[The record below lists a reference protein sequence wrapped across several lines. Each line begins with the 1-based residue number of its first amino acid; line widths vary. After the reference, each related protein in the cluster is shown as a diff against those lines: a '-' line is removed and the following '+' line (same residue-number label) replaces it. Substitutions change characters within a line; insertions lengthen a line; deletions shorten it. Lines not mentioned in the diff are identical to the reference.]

1 MHGKSSTSA
10 LGLRISLED
19 IDPPIWRT
27 VIFPRNAT
35 LHELHRAIQ
44 VLFDWYDYHL
54 YQFEIDDR
62 RFEEPDEEAEGE
74 DSTKARLSKLITEP
88 GQVFH
93 YLYDFGDHWTHRIE
107 VEETAV
113 KADPG
118 WIPWLIDGARRGP
131 PEDCGG
137 VDGYQRLIE
146 AAKAPTESLD
156 EDDRDF
162 LRWAGDDFDPEQ
174 FSVSQARH
182 ALLLAAAYGCLKGR

>member
-1 MHGKSSTSA
+1 M
-10 LGLRISLED
+10 
-19 IDPPIWRT
+19 
-27 VIFPRNAT
+27 
-35 LHELHRAIQ
+35 
-44 VLFDWYDYHL
+44 LFDWYDYHL
-54 YQFEIDDR
+54 YQFEIDNR

-74 DSTKARLSKLITEP
+74 DSTRAKLSKLITEP
-88 GQVFH
+88 GQVFQ
-93 YLYDFGDHWTHRIE
+93 YVYDFGDNWVHRIE
-107 VEETAV
+107 VEDAAV

-137 VDGYQRLIE
+137 IDGYQRLIE
-146 AAKAPTESLD
+146 AASTPPESLD

-162 LRWAGDDFDPEQ
+162 VRWAGDDFDPEE